1 MAVTESRWSE
11 FRRRTPPAKQ
21 AKTLLIVC
29 LSCCLYTYG
38 LLFCQPQQAH
48 EVVMR
53 ENQRVAQQLHDARV
67 KRALRWHAA
76 GEQSSLRPTNHT
88 TTTPTNSTGTADDVE
103 LQPHSETWIDSF
115 FSFLSTLFLLSILRR
130 RALLTRTPPARALA
144 FNQWVLRLN
153 RHRVRQG
160 ERPLSSEAL
169 RLVLR
174 ERALTGNDYDALL
187 DYEDQSGPA
196 MQALLESV
204 GMTRE
209 EVARCPMRV
218 LEPGDDLLM
227 VSCSCAVCLD
237 DYAIGETVR
246 TIPCFHTFHTK
257 CIDPWLST
265 KATCP
270 ICKHPAVT

>member
-1 MAVTESRWSE
+1 
-11 FRRRTPPAKQ
+11 
-21 AKTLLIVC
+21 
-29 LSCCLYTYG
+29 
-38 LLFCQPQQAH
+38 
-48 EVVMR
+48 MR
-53 ENQRVAQQLHDARV
+53 ENQRLAQQWHDDRV

-76 GEQSSLRPTNHT
+76 AEQSSTNHT
-88 TTTPTNSTGTADDVE
+88 TTTTTSANSTGIADDVE
-103 LQPHSETWIDSF
+103 LLPHSGTWMDSF

-130 RALLTRTPPARALA
+130 RALLTRTPTARHRARA
-144 FNQWVLRLN
+144 FHQWVLRLN
-153 RHRVRQG
+153 RHRERQG
-160 ERPLSSEAL
+160 ERPISLEAL

-174 ERALTGNDYDALL
+174 ERELTGNDYDALL

-196 MQALLESV
+196 MEALLESV
-204 GMTRE
+204 GMTEE
-209 EVARCPMRV
+209 EVARCPVRV
-218 LEPGDDLLM
+218 LEPGDDLLCM
-227 VSCSCAVCLD
+227 VSSCSCAVCLE